1 MELLKHAFGEACEH
15 TLAALPFLL
24 IIYFILELLEHRF
37 SHKTLDLK
45 RYGPVIG
52 SAAGIIPQCGFSIAA
67 TTLFNKGV
75 ITTGTLLAV
84 YLSTSDEAIPILLA
98 YPDQFSTV
106 LKLIV
111 IKFIVGV
118 GAGIIIDL
126 FTKKPLTDDC
136 YCSSCHEGTEHTHEG
151 THHHHDAPLG
161 QVIRH
166 SVKKTLQIFLFLL
179 ITMFLLDLVVEL
191 IGEDRLQMILTG
203 GSIFQPFLCALIG
216 LIPTCLPSI
225 LITQLFL
232 SGVLPFGSAMA
243 GLCAGSGM
251 GIIILFKEN
260 GDPKRIANV
269 LFLLYLISSA
279 AGLFLNL
286 IF

>member
-1 MELLKHAFGEACEH
+1 MFHHAFLEACLH
-15 TLAALPFLL
+15 TLAALPFLF

-52 SAAGIIPQCGFSIAA
+52 SAVGTIPQCGFSIVA

-98 YPDQFSTV
+98 YPGQVPTV
-106 LKLIV
+106 LKLIA
-111 IKFIVGV
+111 IKFIIGMT
-118 GAGIIIDL
+118 AGIIIDQ
-126 FTKKPLTDDC
+126 FIKKTPADDC
-136 YCSSCHEGTEHTHEG
+136 YCSDCHEGGEHPQEG
-151 THHHHDAPLG
+151 AHHHHEAPLG
-161 QVIRH
+161 QVLRH
-166 SVKKTLQIFLFLL
+166 SAKKSLQIFLFLL
-179 ITMFLLDLVVEL
+179 ITLFLLDLATEW
-191 IGEDRLQMILTG
+191 IGEERLQTILTG
-203 GSIFQPFLCALIG
+203 GSLFQPFLCALIG

-232 SGVLPFGSAMA
+232 NGVLPFGSAMA

-260 GDPKRIANV
+260 GDPKRIAKV
-269 LFLLYLISSA
+269 LLLLWLISSA
-279 AGLFLNL
+279 AGALLN
-286 IF
+286 F